1 MKIVIVGGVAA
12 GMSAATR
19 LRRLAEDAEI
29 VVLEAGDHV
38 SYANCGLPYY
48 AGGVIE
54 DRASL
59 LLQTPES
66 LASRFRLD
74 VRIRNRVTGVDAAA
88 HTLTVRDVGTGDEYV
103 EAYDRLVLSPGARPV
118 VPPVPGIERAL
129 VLRDVADADRLVAA
143 VGTGARTAVVIGG
156 GFVGLEVVENL
167 VRRDITVTLVELADQ
182 VLPPLDPE
190 LAVRV
195 SDELEAHGVDVRTST
210 RVSALTPTTAILA
223 DAAGTDVG
231 EVSADVVVAAVGV
244 RPDTELATLAG
255 ATLGP
260 RGGILVDEDLRTSV
274 PDVFAVGDAAVKRDA
289 FALHG
294 EPEPFALIPLANLAN
309 RHGRHVADVILGRT
323 GMRPSVGTAVVGVFG
338 LTAAAVGRNEKRL
351 RAEGRPYRAIHTH
364 PNQHAGYYPGAMPL
378 ALKLLVDPETD
389 QILGA
394 QGVGRDGVD
403 KRIDVL
409 ATAIAGGLTASDL
422 ADLELAY
429 APAYGSAKDPVNML
443 GYVADNLRAGDTRSV
458 QWHELDDLV
467 RRGATLV
474 DVRTPAEHARGTVET
489 SIEAAGDNTPHRA
502 RNIPLDELRARAHAE
517 IPTGAPVVV
526 HCQVGQRGH
535 TAARLLT
542 QLGYDVRNLDGGY
555 ATWRDAVRAKA
566 VPARDDART
575 QYHCEEHT
583 MSYGITTRVHR
594 PFDDTVG
601 AVREALAEQGFGIL
615 TEIDMAATMRKKLD
629 VEIGA
634 QVILGAC
641 NPPLAYRALQAEESV
656 GLLLPCNVVVRDE
669 GDGTTTVEALD
680 PQIMVRVT
688 GNPALSAVAEEAGE
702 RLRAVIDVITG
713 G

>member
-54 DRASL
+54 DRAAL
-59 LLQTPES
+59 LLQTPAS

-74 VRIRNRVTGVDAAA
+74 VRVRSQVAGVDAAA
-88 HTLTVRDVGTGDEYV
+88 RTLTVRDVGTGDEYV
-103 EAYDRLVLSPGARPV
+103 ETYDRLVLSPGARPV
-118 VPPVPGIERAL
+118 VPSVPGIERAL

-143 VGTGARTAVVIGG
+143 VDGARTAVVIGG

-167 VRRDITVTLVELADQ
+167 VRRGLTVTLVELGDQ

-195 SDELEAHGVDVRTST
+195 RDELEAHGVDVRTSAQ
-210 RVSALTPTTAILA
+210 VSTLTPTTAILA
-223 DAAGTDVG
+223 DTAGVDVD

-255 ATLGP
+255 AALGP

-289 FALHG
+289 FAVRD
-294 EPEPFALIPLANLAN
+294 ESEPFALIPLANLAN

-323 GMRPSVGTAVVGVFG
+323 GMRPSIGTAVVGVFD
-338 LTAAAVGRNEKRL
+338 LTVAAVGRNEKRL

-364 PNQHAGYYPGAMPL
+364 PSQHAGYYPGAVPL
-378 ALKLLVDPETD
+378 ALKLLVDPVTD

-394 QGVGRDGVD
+394 QAVGRDGAD

-443 GYVADNLRAGDTRSV
+443 GYVADNLRTGETRSV
-458 QWHELDDLV
+458 QWHEIDDLV
-467 RRGATLV
+467 SHGATLV
-474 DVRTPAEHARGTVET
+474 DVRTPVEHAHGTIET
-489 SIEAAGDNTPHRA
+489 TIDGARRPA
-502 RNIPLDELRARAHAE
+502 RNIPLDELRTRAHAE
-517 IPTGAPVVV
+517 IQAGTPVVV

-555 ATWRDAVRAKA
+555 ATWRDAVRATA
-566 VPARDDART
+566 APARDA
-575 QYHCEEHT
+575 
-583 MSYGITTRVHR
+583 
-594 PFDDTVG
+594 
-601 AVREALAEQGFGIL
+601 
-615 TEIDMAATMRKKLD
+615 
-629 VEIGA
+629 
-634 QVILGAC
+634 
-641 NPPLAYRALQAEESV
+641 
-656 GLLLPCNVVVRDE
+656 
-669 GDGTTTVEALD
+669 DGVPQQPSTTVRST
-680 PQIMVRVT
+680 P
-688 GNPALSAVAEEAGE
+688 
-702 RLRAVIDVITG
+702 
-713 G
+713 

>member
-38 SYANCGLPYY
+38 SYASCGLPYY

-54 DRASL
+54 DRDAL

-74 VRIRNRVTGVDAAA
+74 VRVRHRVTGVDAAA
-88 HTLTVRDVGTGDEYV
+88 HKLTVHDLVTGDEYA
-103 EAYDRLVLSPGARPV
+103 EPYDSLVLSPGARPV

-143 VGTGARTAVVIGG
+143 LDGTAGGAADGVPARTAVVIGG

-167 VRRDITVTLVELADQ
+167 IHRGIAVTLVELADQ
-182 VLPPLDPE
+182 VLTPLDPE

-195 SDELEAHGVDVRTST
+195 RDELEGHGVDVRTSAQ
-210 RVSALTPTTAILA
+210 VSALTSTTAVLA
-223 DAAGTDVG
+223 DAAGRPVD
-231 EVSADVVVAAVGV
+231 EVSADIVVAAVGV
-244 RPDTELATLAG
+244 RPDTELAALAG
-255 ATLGP
+255 AALGP

-274 PDVFAVGDAAVKRDA
+274 PDVFAVGDAATKRDA
-289 FALHG
+289 LAAPG
-294 EPEPFALIPLANLAN
+294 EPEPQALIPLANLAN

-338 LTAAAVGRNEKRL
+338 LTAASVGRSERRL

-364 PNQHAGYYPGAMPL
+364 PNQHAGYYPGASPL
-378 ALKLLVDPETD
+378 ALKLLVDPDTD
-389 QILGA
+389 LILGA
-394 QGVGRDGVD
+394 QAVGHDGVD
-403 KRIDVL
+403 KRIDVI
-409 ATAIAGGLTASDL
+409 ATAVAAGLTASGL

-443 GYVADNLRAGDTRSV
+443 GYVADNLRTGDTRSV

-467 RRGATLV
+467 RGGATLV

-489 SIEAAGDNTPHRA
+489 TAGDTPSRA
-502 RNIPLDELRARAHAE
+502 LNIPLDELRARAHDE
-517 IPTGAPVVV
+517 IPAGAPVVV

-542 QLGYDVRNLDGGY
+542 QLGHDVRNLDGGY
-555 ATWRDAVRAKA
+555 LTWRDATRATT
-566 VPARDDART
+566 VPARAR
-575 QYHCEEHT
+575 
-583 MSYGITTRVHR
+583 
-594 PFDDTVG
+594 D
-601 AVREALAEQGFGIL
+601 
-615 TEIDMAATMRKKLD
+615 
-629 VEIGA
+629 
-634 QVILGAC
+634 
-641 NPPLAYRALQAEESV
+641 
-656 GLLLPCNVVVRDE
+656 
-669 GDGTTTVEALD
+669 
-680 PQIMVRVT
+680 
-688 GNPALSAVAEEAGE
+688 
-702 RLRAVIDVITG
+702 
-713 G
+713 

>member
-54 DRASL
+54 DREAL
-59 LLQTPES
+59 LLQTPAS
-66 LASRFRLD
+66 LAALFRLD
-74 VRIRNRVTGVDAAA
+74 VRVRSQVTGVDAAA
-88 HTLTVRDVGTGDEYV
+88 HTVTVRDVGTGDEYV
-103 EAYDRLVLSPGARPV
+103 EAYDHLVLSPGARPV

-143 VGTGARTAVVIGG
+143 VDGARTAVVVGG

-167 VRRDITVTLVELADQ
+167 VRRGLTVTLVELGDQ

-195 SDELEAHGVDVRTST
+195 RDELEAHGVDVRTST
-210 RVSALTPTTAILA
+210 QVSALTPDTAVLA
-223 DAAGTDVG
+223 DTAGTAAGK
-231 EVSADVVVAAVGV
+231 VSADLVVAAVGV

-255 ATLGP
+255 AALGP

-289 FALHG
+289 FAVQG

-323 GMRPSVGTAVVGVFG
+323 GMRPSIGTAVVGVFG

-364 PNQHAGYYPGAMPL
+364 PGQHAGYYPGAVPL
-378 ALKLLVDPETD
+378 ALKLLVDPDTD

-394 QGVGRDGVD
+394 QAVGRDGAD
-403 KRIDVL
+403 KRVDVL

-443 GYVADNLRAGDTRSV
+443 GYVADNLRTGETRSL
-458 QWHELDDLV
+458 QWHELDELV
-467 RRGATLV
+467 SRGATLV
-474 DVRTPAEHARGTVET
+474 DVRTAAEHARGTIET
-489 SIEAAGDNTPHRA
+489 TIETAVGGA
-502 RNIPLDELRARAHAE
+502 RHQAHNIPLDELRARAHAE
-517 IPTGAPVVV
+517 IPSGVSVVV

-555 ATWRDAVRAKA
+555 ATWRDAVRAK
-566 VPARDDART
+566 VPPARDDHEVS
-575 QYHCEEHT
+575 QE
-583 MSYGITTRVHR
+583 
-594 PFDDTVG
+594 P
-601 AVREALAEQGFGIL
+601 
-615 TEIDMAATMRKKLD
+615 
-629 VEIGA
+629 
-634 QVILGAC
+634 
-641 NPPLAYRALQAEESV
+641 
-656 GLLLPCNVVVRDE
+656 
-669 GDGTTTVEALD
+669 GTTVSSARRATV
-680 PQIMVRVT
+680 
-688 GNPALSAVAEEAGE
+688 
-702 RLRAVIDVITG
+702 
-713 G
+713 